1 MGTPR
6 ELAEAAGELLICGF
20 DGTEPSAEILELIRA
35 GLGGVIL
42 FRKNCVGAAQV
53 LALTNRLQ
61 EAARAAGHERP
72 LLIAIDQ
79 EQGRVVRIL
88 EGVTVYPAM
97 GAIARAGD
105 PALVG
110 RVAEAVGRELLAL
123 GVNWNLAPVADVLS
137 APDCPVGDRS
147 FGRDPAAVAAMV
159 AAYVRGAARAGV
171 RTSAK
176 HFPGHGATGR
186 DSHFTMPTVE
196 RSRAE
201 LERCDLLPFRS
212 AIAAGVSSVMTTHIT
227 FPALDPAAPA
237 TLSPAILGGLLRGEL
252 GFDGVVISDDLEM
265 AGIALK
271 APLLAG
277 ALAALRAGCDAL
289 IASRMLLA
297 QRDLPGLL
305 AGIQRAVAE
314 GEVPPERA
322 ASALERVRRLR
333 EGRAW
338 RADPAAARTVLR
350 APPHLGL
357 LEEVHRR
364 AVG

>member
-1 MGTPR
+1 
-6 ELAEAAGELLICGF
+6 
-20 DGTEPSAEILELIRA
+20 
-35 GLGGVIL
+35 
-42 FRKNCVGAAQV
+42 
-53 LALTNRLQ
+53 
-61 EAARAAGHERP
+61 
-72 LLIAIDQ
+72 
-79 EQGRVVRIL
+79 
-88 EGVTVYPAM
+88 
-97 GAIARAGD
+97 
-105 PALVG
+105 
-110 RVAEAVGRELLAL
+110 
-123 GVNWNLAPVADVLS
+123 
-137 APDCPVGDRS
+137 
-147 FGRDPAAVAAMV
+147 MV

-176 HFPGHGATGR
+176 HFPGHGATGK

-333 EGRAW
+333 EGLAW

-350 APPHLGL
+350 ASPHLGL

>member
-1 MGTPR
+1 MTTGQA
-6 ELAEAAGELLICGF
+6 LADRAGELLVCGF
-20 DGTEPSAEILELIRA
+20 DGTEPSAEILELIGA

-42 FRKNCVGAAQV
+42 FRKNCVDAGQV
-53 LALTNRLQ
+53 LELTNRLQ

-79 EQGRVVRIL
+79 EQGRVVRIT
-88 EGVTVYPAM
+88 EGVTVFPAR

-105 PALVG
+105 PELVG

-137 APDCPVGDRS
+137 VPDCPVGNRS
-147 FGRDPAAVAAMV
+147 FGAEPEAVAAMV
-159 AAYVRGAARAGV
+159 AAYVRGARRAGI

-176 HFPGHGATGR
+176 HFPGHGATGK
-186 DSHFTMPTVE
+186 DSHFTTPTIE

-201 LERCDLLPFRS
+201 LERCDLIPFRA

-237 TLSPAILGGLLRGEL
+237 TVSPAVLGGLLRGDL

-271 APLLAG
+271 APLLHG
-277 ALAALRAGCDAL
+277 ALAALRAGCDIL
-289 IASRMLLA
+289 IASRMLLP

-305 AGIQRAVAE
+305 AGMQRAIAAGEIPPQLIE
-314 GEVPPERA
+314 G
-322 ASALERVRRLR
+322 ALGRVRRLR
-333 EGRAW
+333 EGLTW
-338 RADPAAARTVLR
+338 SADAAAARAVLR
-350 APPHLGL
+350 APGHVAL
-357 LEEVHRR
+357 LEVVSRR
-364 AVG
+364 AGA